1 MRYPQSGGFL
11 IVVLALLRLLWA
23 TSNTGS
29 RPPEL
34 SMASR
39 LGRMGLHALFLFV
52 PAVTLRR
59 QYGSGRTL
67 DPFGL
72 PVFSGSDSGKI
83 SWMTDLGSLSH
94 SKLGWVLLAA
104 IVGRVSM
111 VIWHRRK
118 NAKQDV
124 LPRMLG

>member
-1 MRYPQSGGFL
+1 
-11 IVVLALLRLLWA
+11 
-23 TSNTGS
+23 
-29 RPPEL
+29 
-34 SMASR
+34 
-39 LGRMGLHALFLFV
+39 MGLHALFLFV